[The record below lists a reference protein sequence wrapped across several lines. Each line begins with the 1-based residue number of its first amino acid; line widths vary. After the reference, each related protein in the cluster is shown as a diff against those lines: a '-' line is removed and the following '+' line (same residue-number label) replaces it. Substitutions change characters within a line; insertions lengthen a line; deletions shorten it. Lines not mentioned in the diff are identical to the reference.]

1 MAGEEHSLVVQIA
14 LRILM
19 TIISLGVLSGIIT
32 IAVVLWRTESLVV
45 LPGEESLSR
54 WERKA
59 RQSNRFN
66 TFFLE
71 TRFRRLRLVM
81 FGIVALCAASFTL
94 LILVD
99 LVSR

>member
-1 MAGEEHSLVVQIA
+1 MTGEEHSLAVQIT

-19 TIISLGVLSGIIT
+19 AIISLGVLSGIIT

-45 LPGEESLSR
+45 LPGEESLPR

-66 TFFLE
+66 AFFLE
-71 TRFRRLRLVM
+71 TRFRRLRLAM
-81 FGIVALCAASFTL
+81 FGIVALCVASFTL
-94 LILVD
+94 LILID
-99 LVSR
+99 GVSR